1 MPKPSRRKPLPP
13 SPEGTPLAAL
23 RRGKE
28 LKIALLVAIPF
39 GIAAAVA
46 LSWQRLFPVP
56 PEKLVEVVWTH
67 QCSCAHGW
75 MQSLRDA
82 GFVVRDFEQDDLSSW
97 RQQWGIPS
105 TIRGCHPAR
114 FMGYFVE
121 GHVSPAQLRQLAAEK
136 PAARGIKMEN
146 PSEPSAGL
154 PTPNTSHAAHTLLI
168 DAQGREQPWETHSSE
183 DHRYPW
189 RADSECELGRST
201 DLSVRT

>member
-1 MPKPSRRKPLPP
+1 M
-13 SPEGTPLAAL
+13 
-23 RRGKE
+23 
-28 LKIALLVAIPF
+28 KIALLVAIPF

-136 PAARGIKMEN
+136 PAALGIKTENSPLASAESQTEN
-146 PSEPSAGL
+146 P
-154 PTPNTSHAAHTLLI
+154 THAAHTVLI
-168 DAQGREQPWETHSSE
+168 DAQGLEQPWMTAEPEEHS
-183 DHRYPW
+183 HP
-189 RADSECELGRST
+189 
-201 DLSVRT
+201 